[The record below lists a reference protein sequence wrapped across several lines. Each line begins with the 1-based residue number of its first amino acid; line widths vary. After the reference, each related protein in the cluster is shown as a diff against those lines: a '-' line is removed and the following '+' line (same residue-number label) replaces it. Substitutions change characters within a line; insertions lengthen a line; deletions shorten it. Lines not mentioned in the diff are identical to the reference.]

1 MRNYLKKN
9 LETRQEVI
17 LDNTNVMC
25 KVLQD
30 QEMGKLLQGELE

>member
-30 QEMGKLLQGELE
+30 QEMAKLLQGELE